1 MELAKARLPAPGC
14 SCLVLAAAALPGGL
28 AGGGRLWLTV

>member
-14 SCLVLAAAALPGGL
+14 SCLVLAAAAWSDGL
-28 AGGGRLWLTV
+28 AGGGRLRFTV